1 MSNRGN
7 AKTLRPASK
16 ERGRAAAGTAEKK
29 MRTQSKGRALNAN
42 EKTLAQHFTPP
53 AVARLAW
60 DAVRTLAGKE
70 LGAGARVVDPAA
82 GEGALLAAVGP
93 AYQTTGI
100 ELDGRLAEQGRGRA
114 DRFYT
119 GDGLL
124 GTFPEVA
131 DGSFDCALV
140 NPPFGKLGPLLP
152 WLGPDG
158 AGRLVQRFGLLD
170 GPKQVPAFPVE
181 ALFVERALQLTRP
194 AGWLAL
200 ILPEGFLANARRQG
214 MRDWLLARA
223 EVQAVVALPGAFNQV
238 QTALVVL
245 RGRKPLARTQAR
257 LLAPTGKRPSVE
269 QYAQRVRLLLGA
281 SAHRGP
287 EAVLLRVGQ
296 RALCARR
303 WDPRF
308 WQGRAVVRRLA
319 GRLRLV
325 PLGEY
330 ICHLTYGPIVTGR
343 RPQHVAAGVPVIR
356 QGDIAETGLDE
367 RALLCVAPAGAYDPP
382 RSRVRPGDLLLSRSG
397 AGALGRNRLAVY
409 VGSGP
414 ANVGCFVDLIR
425 LEGLNPFYAWFFFKT
440 RLGRAQIAAQA
451 NGVGTPNINFGEI
464 RALQIAALPSAY
476 QDALETRYR
485 EQVWPLHCGRAH
497 AAMRAEAERSF
508 RAIVGELEAYLQTHG
523 GNADSTADGG

>member
-7 AKTLRPASK
+7 A
-16 ERGRAAAGTAEKK
+16 
-29 MRTQSKGRALNAN
+29 
-42 EKTLAQHFTPP
+42 KTLAQHFTPP

-70 LGAGARVVDPAA
+70 LGADARVVDPAA
-82 GEGALLAAVGP
+82 GEGALLAVVGP
-93 AYQTTGI
+93 ACRTTGI
-100 ELDGRLAEQGRGRA
+100 EIDGRLAEQGRRRA

-124 GTFPEVA
+124 GAFPAVA
-131 DGSFDCALV
+131 DGSFDCALA
-140 NPPFGKLGPLLP
+140 NPPFGKVGPLLP

-158 AGRLVQRFGLLD
+158 ASRLVERFGLLA

-181 ALFVERALQLTRP
+181 ALFAERALQLTRA

-200 ILPEGFLANARRQG
+200 ILPEGFLANARQQG
-214 MRDWLLARA
+214 VRDWLLARA
-223 EVQAVVALPGAFNQV
+223 EVRAVVALPGAFNQV

-245 RGRKPLARTQAR
+245 RRSKPLARTQAR
-257 LLAPTGKRPSVE
+257 LLAPTGKRPSVD
-269 QYAQRVRLLLGA
+269 QYAQRVRCLLGA
-281 SAHRGP
+281 SARRGP

-296 RALCARR
+296 RALDARR

-308 WQGRAVVRRLA
+308 WQGRAVVRCLA

-325 PLGEY
+325 RLEEY

-343 RPQHVAAGVPVIR
+343 RPQHVEAGVPVIR

-367 RALLCVAPAGAYDPP
+367 QRLLRVAPAGAYDPP

-425 LEGLNPFYAWFFFKT
+425 LDGLNPFYAWFFFKT
-440 RLGRAQIAAQA
+440 QLGRAQIAAQA

-464 RALQIAALPSAY
+464 RALQIAAVPAAY

-485 EQVWPLHCGRAH
+485 EQVWPLHCGRAQ
-497 AAMRAEAERSF
+497 AEVRAEAERSF
-508 RAIVGELEAYLQTHG
+508 RAIVGELEAYLQAHG
-523 GNADSTADGG
+523 SKADATADGA

>member
-7 AKTLRPASK
+7 A
-16 ERGRAAAGTAEKK
+16 
-29 MRTQSKGRALNAN
+29 
-42 EKTLAQHFTPP
+42 KTLAQHFTPP

-60 DAVRTLAGKE
+60 DAVRTLAGDE
-70 LGAGARVVDPAA
+70 LRAGACVIDPAA
-82 GEGALLAAVGP
+82 GEGALLAVVGP

-100 ELDGRLAEQGRGRA
+100 EIDGRLVEQGCRRA

-124 GTFPEVA
+124 GAFPAVA
-131 DGSFDCALV
+131 DESFDCVLA
-140 NPPFGKLGPLLP
+140 NPPFGKLGPMLP
-152 WLGPDG
+152 WFGPDG
-158 AGRLVQRFGLLD
+158 SSRLVQRFRLLD
-170 GPKQVPAFPVE
+170 EQKQVPAFPVE
-181 ALFVERALQLTRP
+181 ALFAERALQLTRP
-194 AGWLAL
+194 AGWMAL

-214 MRDWLLARA
+214 VRDWLLARA
-223 EVQAVVALPGAFNQV
+223 EVRAVVALPGAFNKV

-245 RGRKPLARTQAR
+245 RRSEPLARTKAR
-257 LLAPTGKRPSVE
+257 LLAPTGQPPSVE
-269 QYAQRVRLLLGA
+269 EYAQRVRLLLGA
-281 SAHRGP
+281 AARGGP
-287 EAVLLRVGQ
+287 EAILLRVGQ

-308 WQGRAVVRRLA
+308 WQGRALVRRWA

-330 ICHLTYGPIVTGR
+330 ISHLTYGPIVTGR
-343 RPQHVAAGVPVIR
+343 RPQHVEAGVPVIR

-367 RALLCVAPAGAYDPP
+367 RTLLCVAPAGVHDPP

-397 AGALGRNRLAVY
+397 VGALGQNRLAVY
-409 VGSGP
+409 LGSGP

-451 NGVGTPNINFGEI
+451 NGVGTPNISFGEI
-464 RALQIAALPSAY
+464 RALQIAALPPAD
-476 QDALETRYR
+476 QDALERRYR
-485 EQVWPLHCGRAH
+485 EQVWPLHCGREQAE
-497 AAMRAEAERSF
+497 MRAEAERCF
-508 RAIVGELEAYLQTHG
+508 RAIVGDLEAYLQTRCPAEPIANG
-523 GNADSTADGG
+523 E

>member
-7 AKTLRPASK
+7 A
-16 ERGRAAAGTAEKK
+16 
-29 MRTQSKGRALNAN
+29 
-42 EKTLAQHFTPP
+42 KTLAQHFTPP

-60 DAVRTLAGKE
+60 DAVRMLAGKE
-70 LGAGARVVDPAA
+70 LGADARVVDPAA
-82 GEGALLAAVGP
+82 GEGALLAVVGP
-93 AYQTTGI
+93 ACRTTGI
-100 ELDGRLAEQGRGRA
+100 EIDGRLAEQGCRRA

-124 GTFPEVA
+124 GAFPAVA
-131 DGSFDCALV
+131 DGSFDCALA
-140 NPPFGKLGPLLP
+140 NPPFGKVGPLLP

-158 AGRLVQRFGLLD
+158 ADRLVERFKLLA

-181 ALFVERALQLTRP
+181 ALFAERALQLTRA

-200 ILPEGFLANARRQG
+200 ILPEGFLANARQQG
-214 MRDWLLARA
+214 VRDWLLARA
-223 EVQAVVALPGAFNQV
+223 EVRAVVALPGAFNQV

-245 RGRKPLARTQAR
+245 RRSKPLARTKAR
-257 LLAPTGKRPSVE
+257 LLAPTGKRPSVD
-269 QYAQRVRLLLGA
+269 QYAQRVRCLLGT
-281 SAHRGP
+281 SARRGP

-296 RALCARR
+296 RALDARR

-325 PLGEY
+325 RLEEY

-343 RPQHVAAGVPVIR
+343 RPQHVEAGVPVIR

-367 RALLCVAPAGAYDPP
+367 QRLLRVAPAGAYDPP

-464 RALQIAALPSAY
+464 RALQIAAVPAAY

-485 EQVWPLHCGRAH
+485 EQVWPLHCGRAQ
-497 AAMRAEAERSF
+497 AEVRAEAERSF

-523 GNADSTADGG
+523 SKADATADGA